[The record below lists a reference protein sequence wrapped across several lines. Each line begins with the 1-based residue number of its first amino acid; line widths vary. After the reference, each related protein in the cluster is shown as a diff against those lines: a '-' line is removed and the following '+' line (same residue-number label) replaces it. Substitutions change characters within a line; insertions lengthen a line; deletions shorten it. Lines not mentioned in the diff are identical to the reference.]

1 MNGHS
6 VMLGTRTA
14 GKLAEWGKLNPAVQ
28 SAGAVNLAGKTV
40 IDAINPITDDPLI
53 NGVLKFFT
61 SLLSLCC
68 GAYRDFYATIG
79 HTLSSC

>member
-40 IDAINPITDDPLI
+40 IDAINPITDDP
-53 NGVLKFFT
+53 
-61 SLLSLCC
+61 
-68 GAYRDFYATIG
+68 
-79 HTLSSC
+79 